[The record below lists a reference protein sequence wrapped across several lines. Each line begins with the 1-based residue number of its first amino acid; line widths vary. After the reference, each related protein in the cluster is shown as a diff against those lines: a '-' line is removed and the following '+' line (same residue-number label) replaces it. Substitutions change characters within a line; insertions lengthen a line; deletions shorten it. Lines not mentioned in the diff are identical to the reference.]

1 MVNRTKPNRVSLAPR
16 PRVASPGTG
25 RPGRS
30 GSARRARAGTSSSRA
45 RVGRGH
51 VARDQPRPAAQRWD
65 ANPYE
70 AFYALSA
77 DGVGLLDPGFDDWD
91 LDPCVL
97 IGLAPSRGDERD
109 DT

>member
-1 MVNRTKPNRVSLAPR
+1 MPPTATPR
-16 PRVASPGTG
+16 
-25 RPGRS
+25 
-30 GSARRARAGTSSSRA
+30 
-45 RVGRGH
+45 
-51 VARDQPRPAAQRWD
+51 WE

-97 IGLAPSRGDERD
+97 VGLAPNRGDERED
-109 DT
+109 S

>member
-1 MVNRTKPNRVSLAPR
+1 MMNRTKPNRVSLAPR

-30 GSARRARAGTSSSRA
+30 GSARLARAGTSSSRA
-45 RVGRGH
+45 RAGRGH
-51 VARDQPRPAAQRWD
+51 VARNLPPTATPLWE

-97 IGLAPSRGDERD
+97 VGLAPNRGDERED
-109 DT
+109 S

>member
-1 MVNRTKPNRVSLAPR
+1 MLNRTKPNRVSLAPR
-16 PRVASPGTG
+16 PRVASPGTA

-30 GSARRARAGTSSSRA
+30 GSARRARAVASSPRA
-45 RVGRGH
+45 RIGRGN
-51 VARDQPRPAAQRWD
+51 VPRDEPPTAAPRWD

-97 IGLAPSRGDERD
+97 VGLAPNGGDERD